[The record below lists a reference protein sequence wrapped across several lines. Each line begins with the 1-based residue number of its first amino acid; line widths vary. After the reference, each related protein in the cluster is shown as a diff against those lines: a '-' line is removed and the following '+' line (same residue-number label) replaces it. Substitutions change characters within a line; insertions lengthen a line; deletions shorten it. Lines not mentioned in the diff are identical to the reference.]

1 MKLPKY
7 IRNLS
12 NKLYYQRDYP
22 TKLRVYFPKKT
33 FSYPLGLSVNDATD
47 SKLTKAIA
55 RASEAYELE
64 VKMIQNSDPD
74 AFNAS
79 EMDLAVTEFLRKRQL
94 RRGQHIR
101 VHKDPQITLQEERIE
116 QQLQP
121 HEEDHSDMVIPEF
134 DDVVDKYNRGERLTV
149 QEHVVAQ
156 AWQSLHNKVK
166 AKPKTLSVLWS
177 DYAKHRSIDESTREG
192 KRIATRWKRWLSLA
206 GDTVISQSTLDHI
219 HDGLDAYVAYRVVEG
234 VSGASI
240 RRELNDIVACL
251 RYASKRYRF
260 KWVIERP
267 EVPNSQPKQ
276 RIVMTR
282 SEQLQLVDYCAS
294 TSVSEAPVAA
304 CVLLML
310 QGAMMP
316 SEIKRL
322 TPERLKLSGE
332 LPLLVVDGETKTNA
346 RKRIVPLV
354 LGVEFIAEHLATAL
368 EWLNR
373 TTESNHSHKIKKLLQ
388 AATGNDRLTG
398 HCCRH
403 TFKANCDSN
412 GVSPTAAA
420 TIAGW
425 SGKQVGFS
433 DNMLNY
439 GTDSLSQTEVVANL
453 FRESQ
458 KIHQH
463 LLTPTASNV
472 VSIKSA

>member
-1 MKLPKY
+1 M
-7 IRNLS
+7 
-12 NKLYYQRDYP
+12 
-22 TKLRVYFPKKT
+22 
-33 FSYPLGLSVNDATD
+33 
-47 SKLTKAIA
+47 
-55 RASEAYELE
+55 
-64 VKMIQNSDPD
+64 
-74 AFNAS
+74 
-79 EMDLAVTEFLRKRQL
+79 
-94 RRGQHIR
+94 
-101 VHKDPQITLQEERIE
+101 
-116 QQLQP
+116 
-121 HEEDHSDMVIPEF
+121 
-134 DDVVDKYNRGERLTV
+134 
-149 QEHVVAQ
+149 
-156 AWQSLHNKVK
+156 
-166 AKPKTLSVLWS
+166 
-177 DYAKHRSIDESTREG
+177 
-192 KRIATRWKRWLSLA
+192 
-206 GDTVISQSTLDHI
+206 
-219 HDGLDAYVAYRVVEG
+219 
-234 VSGASI
+234 
-240 RRELNDIVACL
+240 
-251 RYASKRYRF
+251 
-260 KWVIERP
+260 
-267 EVPNSQPKQ
+267 PNSKPKQ

-294 TSVSEAPVAA
+294 TSGPEAPVAA

-346 RKRIVPLV
+346 SKRIVPLV
-354 LGVEFIAEHLATAL
+354 LGVEFIAEHLPTAL
-368 EWLNR
+368 EWLNK
-373 TTESNHSHKIKKLLQ
+373 TTESNHSHKIKRLLQ

-439 GTDSLSQTEVVANL
+439 GTYSLSQTEVVANL

-472 VSIKSA
+472 VSIKSE

>member
-1 MKLPKY
+1 LQAHE
-7 IRNLS
+7 S
-12 NKLYYQRDYP
+12 DY
-22 TKLRVYFPKKT
+22 
-33 FSYPLGLSVNDATD
+33 
-47 SKLTKAIA
+47 
-55 RASEAYELE
+55 
-64 VKMIQNSDPD
+64 SD
-74 AFNAS
+74 
-79 EMDLAVTEFLRKRQL
+79 
-94 RRGQHIR
+94 I
-101 VHKDPQITLQEERIE
+101 
-116 QQLQP
+116 
-121 HEEDHSDMVIPEF
+121 VIPEF
-134 DDVVDKYNRGERLTV
+134 DDVVDKYNRGEKLTFEERV
-149 QEHVVAQ
+149 IGE
-156 AWQSLHNKVK
+156 AWMSLHNRAK
-166 AKPKTLSVLWS
+166 AKPKTLSSLWS
-177 DYAKHRSIDESTREG
+177 DYAQSKGIDVASRAG
-192 KRIATRWKRWLSLA
+192 KRITNRWKRWLAIA
-206 GDTVISQSTLDHI
+206 GDVTISNSTLDHI
-219 HDGLDAYVAYRVVEG
+219 HDGLDAYVANRVAEG

-251 RYASKRYRF
+251 RYASKRYRL

-267 EVPNSQPKQ
+267 DVPNSKPKQ

-294 TSVSEAPVAA
+294 TSGSEAPIAA

-346 RKRIVPLV
+346 RKRIVPVV
-354 LGVEFIAEHLATAL
+354 LGVEFIAEHLPTAL
-368 EWLNR
+368 EWLNK
-373 TTESNHSHKIKKLLQ
+373 TTESNHSHKIKRLLQ

>member
-1 MKLPKY
+1 MNWAGLP
-7 IRNLS
+7 RV
-12 NKLYYQRDYP
+12 LYDSRQIG
-22 TKLRVYFPKKT
+22 
-33 FSYPLGLSVNDATD
+33 LGRC
-47 SKLTKAIA
+47 
-55 RASEAYELE
+55 RA
-64 VKMIQNSDPD
+64 
-74 AFNAS
+74 
-79 EMDLAVTEFLRKRQL
+79 
-94 RRGQHIR
+94 
-101 VHKDPQITLQEERIE
+101 
-116 QQLQP
+116 
-121 HEEDHSDMVIPEF
+121 
-134 DDVVDKYNRGERLTV
+134 
-149 QEHVVAQ
+149 
-156 AWQSLHNKVK
+156 
-166 AKPKTLSVLWS
+166 LWS
-177 DYAKHRSIDESTREG
+177 DYAQHRGIDESTREG

-206 GDTVISQSTLDHI
+206 GDTVISPSTLDHI
-219 HDGLDAYVAYRVVEG
+219 HDGLDTYVANRVVEG

-346 RKRIVPLV
+346 RKRIVPVV
-354 LGVEFIAEHLATAL
+354 LGVGFIAEHLPTAL

-373 TTESNHSHKIKKLLQ
+373 TTESNHSHKIKRMLQ
-388 AATGNDRLTG
+388 AATGNDGLTG